1 MTGAPAQRRGGEP
14 TVLELTRALILDRH
28 LRAGDRL
35 PSEHDLAHELGASRN
50 AVREALRGLEAQGIV
65 EIRHGS
71 GIYLRDMTL
80 VGLTDILTFWGQLSE
95 RDGIETLRPIA
106 QVREVLET
114 NLVRDVVPLL
124 TPDDLRTLSVIV
136 RDMEA
141 RAEEGEY
148 AADADRRFH
157 DALYRPLDNWVLTYL
172 LQAFWEAFANVNRSE
187 HSRRPADV
195 VAQQHRDILEALKR
209 RDADAAADALRQ
221 HFDNILHRP
230 A

>member
-1 MTGAPAQRRGGEP
+1 VQRRDGEP
-14 TVLELTRALILDRH
+14 TVLELTRALILDRY

-35 PSEHDLAHELGASRN
+35 PSEHDLAAEIGASRN
-50 AVREALRGLEAQGIV
+50 SVREALRGLEAQGIV

-80 VGLTDILTFWGQLSE
+80 AGLADILTFWGQLSE

-114 NLVRDVVPLL
+114 NLVHDVVPLL
-124 TPDDLRTLSVIV
+124 TSDDLRTLSVIV

-172 LQAFWEAFANVNRSE
+172 LQAFWEAFANVNRPRD
-187 HSRRPADV
+187 SRPPAEV

-209 RDADAAADALRQ
+209 RDADAAAEALHQ
-221 HFDNILHRP
+221 HFDNILHDRS
-230 A
+230 